1 MNKSVILAMI
11 IVTVPVLMIISTIG
25 SNTALAHF
33 KSDHHRHRHHH
44 NGHNMAAV
52 AIVAFVADR
61 LRDHLFFFSYNE
73 EQFGRADDGLCIG

>member
-11 IVTVPVLMIISTIG
+11 IVTVPVLMIIPTIG

-33 KSDHHRHRHHH
+33 KSDHHRHHHH
-44 NGHNMAAV
+44 NGHHMTAV

-61 LRDHLFFFSYNE
+61 LRDHLFFFSYNV
-73 EQFGRADDGLCIG
+73 EQFGRTDDSLCIG

>member
-33 KSDHHRHRHHH
+33 KSDHHRHHHH
-44 NGHNMAAV
+44 HGHHMAAG

-61 LRDHLFFFSYNE
+61 LRDHLFFFSYNV
-73 EQFGRADDGLCIG
+73 EQFGRADDSLCIG

>member
-33 KSDHHRHRHHH
+33 KSDHHRHHHH
-44 NGHNMAAV
+44 HGHHMAAG

-61 LRDHLFFFSYNE
+61 LRDHLFFFSYNV
-73 EQFGRADDGLCIG
+73 EQYGRADDSLCIG

>member
-11 IVTVPVLMIISTIG
+11 IVTVPVRMIISTIG

-33 KSDHHRHRHHH
+33 KSDHHRHHHH

-61 LRDHLFFFSYNE
+61 LRDHLFFFSYNV
-73 EQFGRADDGLCIG
+73 EQFGRADDSLCIG